1 MTESRQECIHPYG
14 DTRHRAQDAPAAGGP
29 TTGFDRSGGELLH
42 ALRLGQLLAIIG
54 APAGP
59 RTPLS
64 VLDAGCGR
72 GWFARALARGGHRVD
87 AFDVSSAA
95 VAQARGEGGGPRY
108 AVADLSGWR
117 SPRPYDVVLCLDVL
131 FHVLDERGPGV
142 RRTGSAAWDRS
153 APTEMYSRPALRT
166 RYVTPASVVMR
177 CRAPSRAPV
186 MGSGCRCACRAPV
199 AWTRPGRPPAPAIRV
214 DADPCC
220 LVVTGA
226 I

>member
-1 MTESRQECIHPYG
+1 MTESTQECIHPYG
-14 DTRHRAQDAPAAGGP
+14 DAPHRAQDDPAAGGR
-29 TTGFDRSGGELLH
+29 TTGFDRSGGELFR
-42 ALRLGQLLAIIG
+42 ALRLGRLLAVIG

-131 FHVLDERGPGV
+131 FHVLDEDAWAAALCNLASLVRPGGRLIVTDADLGERAVRGDGLV
-142 RRTGSAAWDRS
+142 
-153 APTEMYSRPALRT
+153 YRPAAAYRAALEPLGLRHRHFLPYGFRENTVGFHVFT
-166 RYVTPASVVMR
+166 RVHRHP
-177 CRAPSRAPV
+177 
-186 MGSGCRCACRAPV
+186 
-199 AWTRPGRPPAPAIRV
+199 
-214 DADPCC
+214 
-220 LVVTGA
+220 
-226 I
+226 